1 MEWQS
6 FLLMRHELVLV
17 ALILTVLV
25 AEIFI
30 DGSRK
35 RQVLPLSLLLFTLH
49 TALGFVPSAQG
60 SLFGDMFVVSQLL
73 TTMKN
78 ILNIGVLI
86 VLLQSIAWLRTEENA
101 GKYTEYILLMW
112 STLLGMYFL
121 ISSGHFL
128 MFFIGIETATI
139 PLAILAAY
147 DRKNNRSAEAGI
159 KLIMMS
165 ALSTGISIYGISLIY
180 GATGTMYFSAIATA
194 IGSHPMEVL
203 GMVFFLAGMAFKISL
218 VPFHFW
224 APDVYEGAPANITSY
239 LSVVSKGAAVF
250 ILITLLFTVF
260 NSIVPLWR
268 DALVALAILTMTI
281 GNLFALRQQNLKRF
295 LAFSSIA
302 QAGFIL
308 LGIIAGNELGM
319 ASVLYFVLVYIFSNL
334 GAFGVIVAISNATG
348 KENMDDYN
356 GLYHTNPRLSLA
368 MMLSLFSLAG
378 IPPVAGFFGKF
389 FLFAAAA
396 QEGYYLLVSVAVL
409 NTIVSLYYYLLI
421 IKAMFINKN
430 EEPIAPFAT
439 DFYTRAGLILCMIGL
454 VVAGLYSPVF
464 EYLRSISI
472 GG

>member
-1 MEWQS
+1 MDWQS
-6 FLLMRHELVLV
+6 FLLMRHELVLIT
-17 ALILTVLV
+17 LILTVLL
-25 AEIFI
+25 AEIFM

-35 RQVLPLSLLLFTLH
+35 RMVLPLSVILFAVH
-49 TALGFVPSAQG
+49 TAIGFFPSAQG
-60 SLFGDMFVVSQLL
+60 GLFGDMFVVSRLL

-86 VLLQSIAWLRTEENA
+86 VLMQSIPWLLKDENN
-101 GKYTEYILLMW
+101 GKISEYVLLMW

-139 PLAILAAY
+139 PLAVLAAY
-147 DRKNNRSAEAGI
+147 DRHNKRSAEAGI

-180 GATGTMYFSAIATA
+180 GATGTMYFATIATA

-203 GMVFFLAGMAFKISL
+203 GLVFFLAGMAFKISL

-224 APDVYEGAPANITSY
+224 APDVYEGAPANVTSY
-239 LSVVSKGAAVF
+239 LSVISKGAAVF
-250 ILITLLFTVF
+250 ILIVLLFTVF
-260 NSIVPLWR
+260 HSIVPLWR
-268 DALVALAILTMTI
+268 DALIALAILTMTT

-308 LGIIAGNELGM
+308 LGVIAGNELGM

-348 KENMDDYN
+348 KEDMDDYN
-356 GLYHTNPRLSLA
+356 GLYRTNPRLSLA

-396 QEGYYLLVSVAVL
+396 QQGYYLLVSVAVL

-421 IKAMFINKN
+421 VKAMFINKN
-430 EEPIAPFAT
+430 DTPVAPFTT

-454 VVAGLYSPVF
+454 IVAGIYSPVF
-464 EYLRSISI
+464 EYLRGISI
-472 GG
+472 GI